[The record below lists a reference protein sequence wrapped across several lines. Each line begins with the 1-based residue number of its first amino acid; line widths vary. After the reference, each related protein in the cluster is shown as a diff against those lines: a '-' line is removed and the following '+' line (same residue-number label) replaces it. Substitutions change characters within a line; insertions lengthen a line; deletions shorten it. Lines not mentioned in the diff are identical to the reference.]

1 MTAFTSRTLARHAS
15 LLDLAAIWVTLTATF
30 AYLEVPLV
38 NAPLFATALV
48 LQAALGTVVITR
60 LLKDTQPSLLMLLG
74 PGLILGGALSFAVFQ
89 LTGRGVL
96 GLGIAG
102 ATAVI
107 ATALLTRPESEPA
120 ATVPRLEVVVQLL
133 GLSALGLAS
142 EFEWLLI
149 PSLGCLL
156 GGLLLALSH
165 RRAAS
170 SRTAAIVILLGSSAL
185 ATMFRGSWWWVVT
198 DDYNFFE
205 VLSRHLTKSGPLAEW
220 GVLDV
225 SRYHWLSYGWS
236 GLLDYSAG
244 SPEPL
249 VTLTRVM
256 PLVYALALAASLLL
270 LGQTF
275 VPRAKSVLI
284 VAVPGWVLLANF
296 KLDWAGTSTAGVY
309 ALLTTVV
316 ALLTILS
323 MRQDAIWKR
332 ILVYATCAVLLSL
345 TKIPS
350 VLTVPAL
357 VLAVESNRISRN
369 LNISRSA
376 SVGIASVLA
385 GGALAF
391 ALLLPFSAYVEPLD
405 FEWIGGGT
413 ASVDGTWLRELV
425 GVGTRNAWIAA
436 ATLATWLVVTR
447 LREVSLVRGPTLTT
461 LSLAALWPVAIL
473 MNLSIQGTEKANFHE
488 YFSGPNYF
496 LAALAMSCLMTAYS
510 PSAKVNSARL
520 GLRWTTSWVLLA
532 LGIGVL
538 ARVTSLLQL
547 PSFLD
552 RATFRD
558 FLTDER
564 ILISLPL
571 IAWLT
576 MRRNAESIRL
586 RGAVLVVALAFFVFG
601 IRETSE
607 PLYHKGIRPST
618 STSELEIMLGPDE
631 SRDVGVW
638 LREHT
643 DADVLIATN
652 HLFVDAEQTV
662 LGDDYSLAV
671 WSKREFLV
679 LGPKFFGVSE
689 TATREIQLCKRF
701 ASSPSAAD
709 AQLLGELGV
718 SWFVVDRAS
727 TSEQSWE
734 PYGEVVFRAGRFWV
748 IKLASASA

>member
-1 MTAFTSRTLARHAS
+1 
-15 LLDLAAIWVTLTATF
+15 LDLAAIWVTLTATF

-60 LLKDTQPSLLMLLG
+60 LLKGAQPSLLMLLG
-74 PGLILGGALSFAVFQ
+74 PGLILGGALSFAIFQ

-170 SRTAAIVILLGSSAL
+170 SRTAAIVIVLGSSAF

-256 PLVYALALAASLLL
+256 PFVYALALSASLLALVRL
-270 LGQTF
+270 LCGTHRSI
-275 VPRAKSVLI
+275 PLAVLPI
-284 VAVPGWVLLANF
+284 WTLLANF
-296 KLDWAGTSTAGVY
+296 RLDWAATSTAGVY
-309 ALLTTVV
+309 AVLASLIYLLAITSSGHIVLWRRLV
-316 ALLTILS
+316 LYAMSLL
-323 MRQDAIWKR
+323 
-332 ILVYATCAVLLSL
+332 VLCL
-345 TKIPS
+345 TKLPS
-350 VLTVPAL
+350 VLSAFPLMIGLETLLFFRGRFRGSTDIRRATIGVFTGILLSISTLPILSAIL
-357 VLAVESNRISRN
+357 GDFSVEAKRLPGLLWFYGPLAS
-369 LNISRSA
+369 
-376 SVGIASVLA
+376 
-385 GGALAF
+385 
-391 ALLLPFSAYVEPLD
+391 
-405 FEWIGGGT
+405 
-413 ASVDGTWLRELV
+413 
-425 GVGTRNAWIAA
+425 
-436 ATLATWLVVTR
+436 LATVIVRNIWLGVWLVVSWIVVIEGSSRQMFHSGHR
-447 LREVSLVRGPTLTT
+447 LLLTLTPMVVSGIAMESLVAGPFN
-461 LSLAALWPVAIL
+461 V
-473 MNLSIQGTEKANFHE
+473 HD
-488 YFSGPNYF
+488 YFSGPSYF
-496 LAALAMSCLMTAYS
+496 LAGLVILSTSPLAALDRRLRDLS
-510 PSAKVNSARL
+510 PTFKFWAV
-520 GLRWTTSWVLLA
+520 GLLVIA
-532 LGIGVL
+532 LW
-538 ARVTSLLQL
+538 TSLLRNLTL
-547 PSFLD
+547 PSILG
-552 RATFRD
+552 RASFSNALVDWRT
-558 FLTDER
+558 LTGLLF
-564 ILISLPL
+564 I
-571 IAWLT
+571 
-576 MRRNAESIRL
+576 
-586 RGAVLVVALAFFVFG
+586 VFVALRRRLHNVN
-601 IRETSE
+601 RQTSLIVLLSVCFIAGVGSQVRSLIDDGFK
-607 PLYHKGIRPST
+607 PKVQS
-618 STSELEIMLGPDE
+618 SELDTMLGPPE
-631 SRDVGVW
+631 SRKIGDW
-638 LREHT
+638 LQENT
-643 DADVLIATN
+643 EADSLVATN
-652 HLFVDAEQTV
+652 SLYRDAEYK
-662 LGDDYSLAV
+662 LFGDDYSLAV